1 MPVRLPPLPAE
12 TAYWQ
17 RAEDRQRVVNGLF
30 DVAATHYDR
39 ACTLMS
45 FGSGQ
50 RYRREALVRAGLRNG
65 MKVLDVGT
73 GTGLLAREIG
83 RVTGAP
89 DRTVGLDPSSS
100 MLAVCR
106 KAATSVLVQGIA
118 ERLPIADESV
128 DFVTMGYALRHV
140 ADLDGAFSEYRRVLK
155 PAGRILLLEITR
167 PRSMLGLA
175 AARLYF
181 RTLVPLATRIAT
193 GSAEAAQLMRFYWD
207 TIQMCVPP
215 ELVVASLERVGF
227 VGARH
232 TITFGIFSEYTGVRD
247 SGPQMSAEPEPIRD
261 GRRTP

>member
-1 MPVRLPPLPAE
+1 MPVGLPPLPAE

-30 DVAATHYDR
+30 DVAATHYDL

-50 RYRREALVRAGLRNG
+50 RYRREALVRAGLRPG
-65 MKVLDVGT
+65 MNVLDVGT

-89 DRTVGLDPSSS
+89 HRIVGLDPSSS
-100 MLAVCR
+100 MLSVYR
-106 KAATSVLVQGIA
+106 KAAATSVLVQGIG
-118 ERLPIADESV
+118 ERLPLADESF

-140 ADLDGAFSEYRRVLK
+140 ADLDRAFSEYRRVLK
-155 PAGRILLLEITR
+155 PAGRVLLLEITR
-167 PRSMLGLA
+167 PKSTLGLA

-193 GSAEAAQLMRFYWD
+193 GSTAAAQLMRFYWD

-215 ELVVASLERVGF
+215 ESVVASIERVGF

-232 TITFGIFSEYTGVRD
+232 TITFGIFSEYTGVRA
-247 SGPQMSAEPEPIRD
+247 S
-261 GRRTP
+261 